1 MQIIKFPWKKRDAAS
16 LNKEFYAWL
25 VGGDDEL
32 NVSGYTRLADSP
44 EVNAAVDEIANRVS
58 AMTIQLFENSENGD
72 LRIKDELAHKVDVNP
87 YSLGTRKTFI
97 SWIIRTM
104 LLRSDGS
111 AYVLPVTQS
120 GYLQDLVPM
129 PNAAARADGAGYVV
143 DWNGR
148 TFKADEVLAFI
159 CRPDLDY
166 PWKGVGL
173 RVQLKDVTTNLRQA
187 AATKKSFMGSK
198 FQPTLIVKVDA
209 ADRGFRDPESR
220 SKFSKEYLMTSQAGE
235 PWILPADLIDVQQV
249 KPLTLQDLAIN
260 DAVTLDKRT
269 VASILRVPA
278 FLLGVGEF
286 NADEY
291 NNFIRTTVMDYAQC
305 IQMTLTKGLL
315 LSSKRYFKMS
325 ARSLYATS
333 LKDMAEV
340 VTKLKPAGLISGNEG
355 RDWIGLTPR
364 TGLDEITI
372 LENYIPAEK
381 AGEQKKLIQEDEHE
395 E

>member
-1 MQIIKFPWKKRDAAS
+1 M
-16 LNKEFYAWL
+16 
-25 VGGDDEL
+25 
-32 NVSGYTRLADSP
+32 
-44 EVNAAVDEIANRVS
+44 
-58 AMTIQLFENSENGD
+58 
-72 LRIKDELAHKVDVNP
+72 
-87 YSLGTRKTFI
+87 
-97 SWIIRTM
+97 
-104 LLRSDGS
+104 
-111 AYVLPVTQS
+111 
-120 GYLQDLVPM
+120 
-129 PNAAARADGAGYVV
+129 
-143 DWNGR
+143 
-148 TFKADEVLAFI
+148 
-159 CRPDLDY
+159 
-166 PWKGVGL
+166 
-173 RVQLKDVTTNLRQA
+173 
-187 AATKKSFMGSK
+187 
-198 FQPTLIVKVDA
+198 
-209 ADRGFRDPESR
+209 
-220 SKFSKEYLMTSQAGE
+220 
-235 PWILPADLIDVQQV
+235 QQV

-286 NADEY
+286 KADEY

-340 VTKLKPAGLISGNEG
+340 VTKLKPAGIISGNEG

-364 TGLDEITI
+364 SGLDEITI